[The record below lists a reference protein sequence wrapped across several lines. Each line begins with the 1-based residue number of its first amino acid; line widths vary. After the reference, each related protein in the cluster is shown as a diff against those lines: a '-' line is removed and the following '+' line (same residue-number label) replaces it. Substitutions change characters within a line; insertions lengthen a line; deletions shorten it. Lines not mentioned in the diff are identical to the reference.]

1 MPETTSD
8 AILGLGRAF
17 MESRVLLTAVEL
29 DVFTALADR
38 AMTAREAAGLL
49 GTDLRGTATLLDALA
64 GMGLLE
70 KDDGLYH
77 CPLGAAE
84 LLSRESTGTVVPML
98 MHSVA
103 LWRRWSELTDV
114 VRRGTPAGRP
124 PEPEQREKDREAFI
138 GAMHTVGA
146 RMAADVVA
154 AIQPGDAVSLL
165 DIGGASGTYTQAFLE
180 AFPRMRATL
189 FDLPPVIEIARRR
202 LGSTGVLDRVTFV
215 AGDFYQDELPGGHDL
230 ALLSAIIHQN
240 STEQNIELFSKIRR
254 SLAPRGR
261 LVIRD
266 HVMSSDH
273 TRPARGALFAVNML
287 VGTHGGGTYSFD
299 EIRAGLEAAGFTGVR
314 LLQADERMSGLVE
327 GFGAAEPIQVRR

>member
-1 MPETTSD
+1 MQAITSESV
-8 AILGLGRAF
+8 LGLGRAF
-17 MESRVLLTAVEL
+17 MESRVLLSAVEL
-29 DVFTALADR
+29 DVFTMLANR
-38 AMTAREAAGLL
+38 AMTAGEAARAL
-49 GTDLRGTATLLDALA
+49 GTDLRGTTTLLDALV

-70 KDDGLYH
+70 KGDGFYR
-77 CPLGAAE
+77 CPPDAAA
-84 LLSRESTGTVVPML
+84 LLSRESSRSVVPML

-103 LWRRWSELTDV
+103 LWRRWSELTEV
-114 VRRGTPAGRP
+114 VRQGKPAARP
-124 PEPEQREKDREAFI
+124 PESEQREKDREAFI

-180 AFPRMRATL
+180 ACPRMRATL

-202 LGSTGVLDRVTFV
+202 LGSTGVLDRVSFV

-240 STEQNIELFSKIRR
+240 SAEQNIELFSKIQRA
-254 SLAPRGR
+254 LAPCGR

-287 VGTHGGGTYSFD
+287 VGTHSGGTYSFD

-327 GFGAAEPIQVRR
+327 GFAAAGPPVTK